1 VANSK
6 VTAQPIGTYLQPI
19 KLSGALEKVSKKTYV
34 RARKYP
40 NPNFDKALAEC
51 KSNTSWRT
59 VENPTSGHLVM
70 VDEPEWLV
78 GVLLEA
84 S

>member
-1 VANSK
+1 LL
-6 VTAQPIGTYLQPI
+6 PIN
-19 KLSGALEKVSKKTYV
+19 LSGALERVPKKTYV
-34 RARKYP
+34 RARKFP
-40 NPNFDKALAEC
+40 NPNFDKALEEC
-51 KSNTSWRT
+51 KSDTSWRT
-59 VENPTSGHLVM
+59 VENTTSGHVVM

>member
-1 VANSK
+1 
-6 VTAQPIGTYLQPI
+6 VTAQPTGTYLQSI
-19 KLSGALEKVSKKTYV
+19 HLSGALEKVPKKTYV
-34 RARKYP
+34 RAQRYP

-51 KSNTSWRT
+51 KTDTSWRT
-59 VENPTSGHLVM
+59 VANTTSGHVVM
-70 VDEPEWLV
+70 VDEPDWLV